1 MFSHI
6 NVYVA
11 CALMCMQA
19 CASYAFCDSA
29 DGLLQARFLG
39 EVEPQRPEE
48 PRLLPVS
55 PLPLR
60 FRVPVAVE
68 V

>member
-1 MFSHI
+1 
-6 NVYVA
+6 
-11 CALMCMQA
+11 MQA